1 MKRPTLEI
9 SIAPHRGKPNI
20 YVASYASELLHSVY
34 RLEFPDTV
42 MGAVALHTFAEML
55 TSQAPES
62 RVSFLL
68 PEDDRGLRPAA
79 LRDALVLSGNVRQ

>member
-1 MKRPTLEI
+1 MKRPTFEVA
-9 SIAPHRGKPNI
+9 IARHHGKANT

-55 TSQAPES
+55 TSQMPES

-68 PEDDRGLRPAA
+68 PEDGHPPLHAA
-79 LRDALVLSGNVRQ
+79 LRDALVVSSHQR

>member
-1 MKRPTLEI
+1 MKRPTLEVL
-9 SIAPHRGKPNI
+9 IARHRGKPNT

-55 TSQAPES
+55 TGQVPES
-62 RVSFLL
+62 RVSFQL
-68 PEDDRGLRPAA
+68 PEDGHLSLHAA
-79 LRDALVLSGNVRQ
+79 LRDALAVNVGQR